1 MRTFAYALVIA
12 GLSAPAIAEKYD
24 CEELALNPCAC
35 EFASRVMAAAK
46 ADNVWIRGTQAEY
59 HGKDWRALVIFDC
72 DEQRSNA
79 HSISA
84 FFHLDEEGNQ
94 VCRIGAVRDQA
105 CFEDEAEAEFGP
117 YDDREFSAE
126 KQDIR
131 DILKATSDTSP

>member
-1 MRTFAYALVIA
+1 MRTFAYALVLA
-12 GLSAPAIAEKYD
+12 GFCTPAVAQEYD

-46 ADNVWIRGTQAEY
+46 VNEVYIRGTQAEY
-59 HGKDWRALVIFDC
+59 HGEDWRAMVIFDC
-72 DEQRSNA
+72 DQQRSNA

-84 FFHLDEEGNQ
+84 FFHLDKDGNQ

-105 CFEDEAEAEFGP
+105 CFQDETMVEFGP
-117 YDDREFSAE
+117 YDDREFAAE